1 MKIELLDAAEQD
13 LLWGFA
19 FYEKQERGLG
29 SYFMDA
35 LCSDID
41 ALQLYAGIHASYF
54 GFHRLLS
61 KRFPFAIYYRLSD
74 ETVHAGWGQVSPGN
88 ACRLPSLG
96 KPLIPDFRRA

>member
-41 ALQLYAGIHASYF
+41 SLQLYAGIHASYF

-61 KRFPFAIYYRLSD
+61 KRFPFAIYYRLSE
-74 ETVHAGWGQVSPGN
+74 ETVQVFAVLDCRHSPDRT
-88 ACRLPSLG
+88 AERLQPPRDPG
-96 KPLIPDFRRA
+96 